1 MKHFKNLRRNL
12 VLVAVLFF
20 VGAAAYLNWSY
31 NERWDGTD
39 NAEMVAAEDAAM
51 AEADAEYE
59 EAMAEGETGTA
70 SQETG
75 ISDYFADARLTRQ
88 QSRDEALGLLE
99 IAASADAASQETI
112 DSAMN
117 AIAAM
122 ANWSLME
129 SQIENELLA
138 KGFEDCVVYITS
150 DGATIAVPAPVDG
163 LSEAS
168 VARVT
173 ETVTSASSYDPTQ
186 INIIEVRN

>member
-59 EAMAEGETGTA
+59 EAMAEGESGTA
-70 SQETG
+70 SQETV

-138 KGFEDCVVYITS
+138 KGFEDCVVY
-150 DGATIAVPAPVDG
+150 
-163 LSEAS
+163 
-168 VARVT
+168 
-173 ETVTSASSYDPTQ
+173 
-186 INIIEVRN
+186 